1 MIFLI
6 FLAQIILGLPFYK
19 SNPHLSEFI
28 PNIFLLFWIF
38 YKKRPWINELLMT
51 QTKKIEKKNLNISIV
66 FCILV
71 PLLINFAY
79 MIFDRKGFEAEVFKY
94 TSTFAKDLSILALIN
109 IIIMAPICEEIF
121 FRGFIFS
128 KLKTIYKPIIAI
140 LVSALFFSIV
150 HGTFIQQVIVWVYGI
165 VYCYFYYKTGN
176 LRMSILAHFLNNLIA
191 SIPLILFYFNI
202 EGYFTP
208 VVIIFDSVLKFIIYY
223 IVFNKLNDRIEEM
236 TL

>member
-6 FLAQIILGLPFYK
+6 FLAQVILGLPFYK

-94 TSTFAKDLSILALIN
+94 RGP
-109 IIIMAPICEEIF
+109 APRE
-121 FRGFIFS
+121 
-128 KLKTIYKPIIAI
+128 A
-140 LVSALFFSIV
+140 
-150 HGTFIQQVIVWVYGI
+150 
-165 VYCYFYYKTGN
+165 
-176 LRMSILAHFLNNLIA
+176 
-191 SIPLILFYFNI
+191 FYFH
-202 EGYFTP
+202 
-208 VVIIFDSVLKFIIYY
+208 K
-223 IVFNKLNDRIEEM
+223 K
-236 TL
+236 